1 MIDQWHEFF
10 VMVGGGAAVL
20 AGLVF
25 IAMAENVKAIV
36 FDITHK
42 SRAIGT
48 LAGFTSVF
56 VICGLALMADQN
68 LMVVGIEWLIV
79 SSTALGIYLNGI
91 FQSRKQGRSV
101 KATGLTGR
109 ILTGSSLYALQMVGA
124 FVMILNNVWGLYI
137 ASVAMLIGL
146 AYMIS
151 GAWLLI
157 VGVNQENKAE

>member
-1 MIDQWHEFF
+1 VIDQWHEFF

-25 IAMAENVKAIV
+25 IAMADNVKAIV
-36 FDITHK
+36 CDITHK

-56 VICGLALMADQN
+56 VICGLVLMADQD
-68 LMVVGIEWLIV
+68 LLVVGIEWLIV
-79 SSTALGIYLNGI
+79 AGAALGIYLFGV
-91 FQSRKQGRSV
+91 FQSKKQGRGL
-101 KATGLTGR
+101 KATGLTR
-109 ILTGSSLYALQMVGA
+109 RVLIGSSLYALQMVGA
-124 FVMILNNVWGLYI
+124 VVMILNNTWGLYI
-137 ASVAMLIGL
+137 ASVAMVIGL

-157 VGVNQENKAE
+157 IGVNQTSSE

>member
-25 IAMAENVKAIV
+25 IAMAENVRAIV
-36 FDITHK
+36 CDITHK

-56 VICGLALMADQN
+56 VICGLALMADQD
-68 LMVVGIEWLIV
+68 LIIVGIEWLIV
-79 SSTALGIYLNGI
+79 SGIALGIYLNGV
-91 FQSRKQGRSV
+91 FQARKVGRSL
-101 KATGLTGR
+101 KSTGLTTR
-109 ILTGSSLYALQMVGA
+109 VLTGSSLYILQMAGA
-124 FVMILNNVWGLYI
+124 IVMILNNKVGLYI
-137 ASVAMLIGL
+137 ASTAMVVSL

-157 VGVNQENKAE
+157 VGVNKD

>member
-25 IAMAENVKAIV
+25 IAMSENVKAILQ
-36 FDITHK
+36 DITHK

-56 VICGLALMADQN
+56 VICGLALMADQS
-68 LMVVGIEWLIV
+68 LIVVGIEWLIV
-79 SSTALGIYLNGI
+79 AGIALGIYLYGI
-91 FQSRKQGRSV
+91 FQSRKQGRSLKV
-101 KATGLTGR
+101 TGLTTR
-109 ILTGSSLYALQMVGA
+109 VLIGSSLYALQMVGA
-124 FVMILNNVWGLYI
+124 MVMILNNTWGLYI
-137 ASVAMLIGL
+137 ASVSMVIGL
-146 AYMIS
+146 AYMIT

-157 VGVNQENKAE
+157 VGVNQSEK